1 MMADDSRELL
11 SLVAAGRMSAEQA
24 ERWLVARRTDRE
36 EIWIFVALVVA
47 VLAWSPA
54 AQAVLHSLP
63 QWLHTAAVWLGQ
75 S

>member
-63 QWLHTAAVWLGQ
+63 QSLHAAAAWLGQ